1 MHYIM
6 LDLKTKR
13 VYFLRC
19 LSSKNAD
26 SFLFVCLFLL
36 QIQIVSCKQLS
47 ERCVAEKIA
56 IWFLCYCPCT
66 PPTLSHQVP
75 CQRSCYPVV
84 HCCSNWQ
91 TRLRITP
98 TSPGEQYAC
107 LCCVWQRTTRSVQAR
122 KTQTPCSYSLSLC
135 KHVLTKH
142 ALSLDLTQTQSSVQ
156 GSPTAALNYINYHG
170 QRTHTLSSP
179 WLQP

>member
-26 SFLFVCLFLL
+26 SFLFVCF
-36 QIQIVSCKQLS
+36 SCKFRS
-47 ERCVAEKIA
+47 RVANS
-56 IWFLCYCPCT
+56 CPSVVLLRKLQFGFYVIVPALR
-66 PPTLSHQVP
+66 PPRSHQVP

-84 HCCSNWQ
+84 HCCSNRQ

>member
-1 MHYIM
+1 M

-13 VYFLRC
+13 VYFL
-19 LSSKNAD
+19 SWKNAD
-26 SFLFVCLFLL
+26 SFLFVCF
-36 QIQIVSCKQLS
+36 SCKFQWRAANS
-47 ERCVAEKIA
+47 CPSAAEKIA
-56 IWFLCYCPCT
+56 IWFLCYCSCI
-66 PPTLSHQVP
+66 PPTLSHRMP

-91 TRLRITP
+91 TRLHSCMTP

-107 LCCVWQRTTRSVQAR
+107 LCCVWQRTTRSVRAR

-142 ALSLDLTQTQSSVQ
+142 ALSLDLPQTQSSVQ